1 MILTLHIKNIGI
13 IDDMTVNLEEGF
25 NCLTG
30 EAGAGKSLIIEAI
43 GLLSGNRF
51 SKEIIRKDTNY
62 ALVEASIFNKFE
74 NREVVISREM
84 FLNGRNVCKIDG
96 RLVTVNELKI
106 YMNKIVDIHGQHE
119 NQNLM
124 DINNHI
130 KYLDEFIG
138 KEIVLEKN
146 RYKDLYLEYNNL
158 KLQLKNNYGDE
169 KARQRELDL
178 LQYQFDEIEN
188 AELKID
194 EDLKLEKQR
203 KQMANQ
209 EKIKENL
216 SFVSN
221 ELNSNI
227 IDGLENSIV
236 ALEKIENFNENY
248 KNTLENLKSTFY
260 ELQEIER
267 DVSNFENDFDFD
279 IDSREEIEDRLD
291 LINSLKRKYGNSIDE
306 ILNYKNEVEE
316 QINKIKNSDEINNN
330 LKKEIS
336 KIKLELEKL
345 AIKMHENREKFG
357 EILSQNINS
366 ELIDLEMNNARF
378 KVKINMEEKLNE
390 NGFDKI
396 EFLICTNIGD
406 EFKSLSKTASG
417 GELSR
422 IMLAIKTV
430 LTEVDQISTIIFD
443 EIDTGISGVAAK
455 AVSEKMKKIAKNHQI
470 FVVTHLAVIAASSEY
485 NLFAYKEVINS
496 QTVTKIKILEDE
508 DFIKEIA
515 RISSGNISQISI
527 EHAKELIQNS
537 KVA

>member
-13 IDDMTVNLEEGF
+13 IDDITVNLEEGF

>member
-13 IDDMTVNLEEGF
+13 IDDITVNLEEGF

-43 GLLSGNRF
+43 GLLRGNRF